1 MALKAAKRG
10 LIPPFIVMDV
20 LRAANKAS
28 AAGEDII
35 HLEVGQPSTPAPKM
49 VLDGAR
55 GALDKDLIGYTDAF
69 GVPELREKIAGHY
82 KNTYA
87 VDISPNNI
95 CITAGSSGGFILSF
109 LSSFDAG
116 DRVALASPGYPA
128 YRNILS
134 ALDVEVIN
142 IETSPETNYQPTPE
156 LLDNVKENIDGL
168 IIASPSNPSGTMI
181 SESGLKDLADYCK
194 DRGIRIISDEIYHG
208 ITFENAAHSMAEFDD
223 ECLIVN
229 SFSKYYSMTGWRLGW
244 LVFPDQLSRSIEC
257 LAQNFFISAPTLSQI
272 AAIKA
277 FDCTDEL
284 DLNVARYRVNRDLL
298 LKELPNAGFTELS
311 HAEGAFYIYADVSHM
326 TDDSNA
332 FCQMILK
339 ETGVAITPGVD
350 FDSGRG
356 KRYVRFSFAG
366 STADMEMAVSRLKA
380 LQKKG

>member
-20 LRAANKAS
+20 MRAANKAQ
-28 AAGEDII
+28 AAGKDII

-55 GALDKDLIGYTDAF
+55 DALGSDLIGYTDAF
-69 GVPELREKIAGHY
+69 GVPELREKISDHY
-82 KNTYA
+82 KKAYTM
-87 VDISPNNI
+87 DISPNNI
-95 CITAGSSGGFILSF
+95 CITTGSSGGFILSF

-128 YRNILS
+128 YRNILN

-142 IETSPETNYQPTPE
+142 IETGPETNYQPTPE
-156 LLDNVKENIDGL
+156 LLDKANENIDGL
-168 IIASPSNPSGTMI
+168 IIASPSNPTGTMI
-181 SESGLKDLADYCK
+181 SESGLKDLAKYCK
-194 DRGIRIISDEIYHG
+194 TNGIRIISDEIYHG

-244 LVFPDQLSRSIEC
+244 LVFPDGLSRSIEC
-257 LAQNFFISAPTLSQI
+257 LAQNLFISAPTLSQI

-277 FDCTDEL
+277 FDCAEEL
-284 DLNVARYRVNRDLL
+284 DANVARYRANRDLL
-298 LKELPNAGFTELS
+298 IKELPGAGFSKLS
-311 HAEGAFYIYADVSHM
+311 HAEGAFYVYADVSNM

-332 FCQMILK
+332 FCQQILK
-339 ETGVAITPGVD
+339 ESGVAITPGVD
-350 FDSGRG
+350 FDPGRG
-356 KRYVRFSFAG
+356 RQYVRFSFAG
-366 STADMEMAVSRLKA
+366 STSDIETALTRLKE